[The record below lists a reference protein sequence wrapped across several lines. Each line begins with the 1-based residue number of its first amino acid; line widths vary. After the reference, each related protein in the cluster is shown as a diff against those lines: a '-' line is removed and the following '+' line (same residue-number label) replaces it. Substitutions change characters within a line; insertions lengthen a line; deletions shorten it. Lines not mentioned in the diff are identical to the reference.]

1 MTQIFAGLRD
11 GDQAGV
17 TQVGVARVLLLRFVA
32 LQPAVEVGLCD
43 LFRSDDYRICVIICW
58 MLKAVI

>member
-17 TQVGVARVLLLRFVA
+17 AQVGVARVLLLRFVA
-32 LQPAVEVGLCD
+32 LQPVVEVGLSD
-43 LFRSDDYRICVIICW
+43 L
-58 MLKAVI
+58 